1 MMKRISVML
10 TAVVLAVTAMG
21 YSIPSLQTSGEVQ
34 LNRWVGAHGSGMLTK
49 AFAKAKAENR
59 PILMG
64 FINHTSSGGGC
75 SHCAEW
81 INKCILTSAWNNYIA
96 TRPMVLI
103 MFNLPDLGES
113 KYMNY
118 YFKYINPNGGQ
129 YPGIALYNANG
140 SKNQVLNN
148 TNVYKVTYKHGDQF
162 RAWLTNRGVT
172 EAVMSSVQLDS
183 TTKTVSEAGT
193 LNFNVTR
200 SGKSGNVTVTLTAS
214 KGTISPSTY
223 TWTATEGAKS
233 FTYTPVANN
242 TGYDRAYNVTVTM
255 RVSSTVQTKTLGS
268 TTKTITVKDK
278 DVKMTLAEFI
288 AANPAF
294 SGLTST
300 GDVDWF
306 VDQNNVLRSAETANG
321 KTASLEF
328 EATDA
333 GTLTAEMT
341 VLEGTGTVSIER
353 ENAASGGNATT
364 HAVQFTGE
372 DTGGD
377 GEGTGGDGEGTGG
390 DGEGT
395 GGDDPPVVAPE
406 VTAVIEAIDAIG
418 EVVYTDECKGKIDA
432 AREAYDALTDE
443 QKEQVTNYETLT
455 TAEAAYSELAVP
467 PAPTTVS
474 KVIGLSD
481 NEVVKFTGTST
492 ADGTIFALSKRMFTA
507 FAKPVIKTPMKGAAI
522 QLDDLKNGKKE
533 KVDFSWTAV
542 DKADGY
548 RVVTEY
554 GGKQYGP
561 VETDGT
567 TLNALDNQL
576 FQVAHGAVGEVKVT
590 VYAHIPS
597 EEFDEGESW
606 VDSDSLSFYVVD
618 KPIFVNPNQT
628 SVSMYTKVA
637 MRIDASAT
645 SSKKITYS
653 ATGLKAIGLKI
664 DPATGII
671 SGTPTKSGTF
681 TIKVTATT
689 SDGSSTRYITLVV
702 SAAKTLKSK
711 VSGLV
716 FTGDSTLK
724 GTVEMTVSTV
734 GKFKAKLATPSK
746 KNVSGTVNVGED
758 GKLQFS
764 GGGLSVKRGASVTGV
779 WTGTYNGMKIVARD
793 LTTAKSYAGLYTA
806 TLMND
811 NFTRVGFTSMK
822 VLKTGKLHVKG
833 TMPNKKGASVSTS
846 AFRLSSSEAAA
857 AGIAMPNGVSEGA
870 FFPIFKT
877 GSTSLR
883 GIGVL
888 ASNGTVASPGTVTWK
903 GGKMSATMNYSGG
916 KLVKSFSAFAGK
928 TFKVYKGGAQVA
940 SYRLTSSFGF
950 SGVKASVAKTA
961 PKPNT
966 DLFTAKV
973 KIGGKVITM
982 KGAAAPKV
990 GRAAAVGAA
999 NGSYYYGVVTE

>member
-81 INKCILTSAWNNYIA
+81 INKCILTSAWNDYIA
-96 TRPMVLI
+96 TRPLVLI
-103 MFNLPDLGES
+103 MFNLPDLGENTYL
-113 KYMNY
+113 KYY
-118 YFKYINPNGGQ
+118 QKYIAQSGS

-162 RAWLTNRGVT
+162 RAWLTSRGVT

-183 TTKTVSEAGT
+183 TAKTVSEAGT

-200 SGKSGNVTVTLTAS
+200 TGKSGNVTVTLTAS
-214 KGTISPSTY
+214 RGTISPASY

-242 TGYDRAYNVTVTM
+242 AGYDRAYNVTVTM
-255 RVSSTVQTKTLGS
+255 KVSSTVQTKTMGS

-306 VDQNNVLRSAETANG
+306 VDQNNVLRSAETASG
-321 KTASLEF
+321 KKASLEF
-328 EATDA
+328 EAVDA
-333 GTLTAEMT
+333 GSLTAEMT

-353 ENAASGGNATT
+353 ENAVNAPKQ
-364 HAVQFTGE
+364 AVRFAGE
-372 DTGGD
+372 APGDTIVEGD
-377 GEGTGGDGEGTGG
+377 AKSD
-390 DGEGT
+390 
-395 GGDDPPVVAPE
+395 PE
-406 VTAVIEAIDAIG
+406 VAQEVAAVIDAINAIG
-418 EVVYTDECKGKIDA
+418 EVVDTDECKEKIDA
-432 AREAYDALTDE
+432 ARAAYNELTDE
-443 QKEQVTNYETLT
+443 QKEQVTNYDTLT
-455 TAEAAYSELAVP
+455 AAEAAYGEFAVP
-467 PAPTTVS
+467 PAQTTVS

-481 NEVVKFTGTST
+481 EEVVTFTGTSS
-492 ADGTIFALSKRMFTA
+492 ADGTIFALSKRTFTA
-507 FAKPVIKTPMKGAAI
+507 FAKPVIKTPIKGAAI

-576 FQVAHGAVGEVKVT
+576 FQTAHGAVGEVKVT
-590 VYAHIPS
+590 VYAHIPAS
-597 EEFDEGESW
+597 EFDEGESW
-606 VDSDSLSFYVVD
+606 VDGDPLSFYVVD

-645 SSKKITYS
+645 SSKTITYS

-724 GTVEMTVSTV
+724 GTVEITVSTV
-734 GKFKAKLATPSK
+734 GKFKAKLATPGK
-746 KNVSGTVNVGED
+746 KNISGTVNVGED

-764 GGGLSVKRGASVTGV
+764 GSGLSVKRGASVTGV

-793 LTTAKSYAGLYTA
+793 ITTAKGYAGLYTA

-822 VLKTGKLHVKG
+822 VIKTGKLTVKG

-846 AFRLSSSEAAA
+846 AFRLSAAEAAA

-870 FFPIFKT
+870 FFPLFKT

-888 ASNGTVASPGTVTWK
+888 ASSGTVASPGTVTWT
-903 GGKMSATMNYSGG
+903 GGKMSGTMNYSGG

-940 SYRLTSSFGF
+940 SYTLTSSFGF
-950 SGVKASVAKTA
+950 SGVKAAVAKTA
-961 PKPNT
+961 PKSNT

-973 KIGGKVITM
+973 KIGGKVVTM

-990 GRAAAVGAA
+990 GRAAAVGAVG
-999 NGSYYYGVVTE
+999 GSYYYGVVTE